1 MRGRYRVVVHSPLPR
16 PAPLPLS
23 PERIRAW
30 RQCPHAYWHRYIRR
44 SPEERPFSRALH
56 RGSCLHK
63 MLHDCF
69 RHHAQHGAFP
79 AQLGPVARKHLPRY
93 LYPDREWYDRDGR
106 DCVRAVRRYLD
117 SGPDRDAPAM
127 RTVGCECAYT
137 YTSEAAPAFALTA
150 RADRVL
156 RGPEGLRI
164 LDYKSG
170 AAKQYDLFQVASLH
184 LCAAASSRI
193 PADVR
198 PIRVVAVFLAPHCV
212 ETETYGLDDA
222 ELGDYRDR
230 IHGIAAAIR
239 AASGDETRC
248 VPTPGL
254 HCRYCPFAAL
264 CPLDPDDRESCH

>member
-1 MRGRYRVVVHSPLPR
+1 MVARPPSVPRIPPLR
-16 PAPLPLS
+16 LS

-44 SPEERPFSRALH
+44 SPEERTFSRALH

-69 RHHAQHGAFP
+69 RHHARHGAFP
-79 AQLGPVARKHLPRY
+79 ETLAPLAKQYLPYR
-93 LYPDREWYDRDGR
+93 LYPDPEWYDADGR
-106 DCVRAVRRYLD
+106 DCVHAVRRYLA
-117 SGPDRDAPAM
+117 SGPDADAPAM
-127 RTVGCECAYT
+127 RTVGCECEYT
-137 YTSEAAPAFALTA
+137 YEHAAAPAFALTA

-198 PIRVVAVFLAPHCV
+198 PIRVVAVFLAPDCV
-212 ETETYGLDDA
+212 ETETHALDDTDLH
-222 ELGDYRDR
+222 EYRDR
-230 IHGIAAAIR
+230 ICDIAAAIHD
-239 AASGDETRC
+239 ASGDETAYA
-248 VPTPGL
+248 PTPGS

-264 CPLDPDDRESCH
+264 CPLGADEY